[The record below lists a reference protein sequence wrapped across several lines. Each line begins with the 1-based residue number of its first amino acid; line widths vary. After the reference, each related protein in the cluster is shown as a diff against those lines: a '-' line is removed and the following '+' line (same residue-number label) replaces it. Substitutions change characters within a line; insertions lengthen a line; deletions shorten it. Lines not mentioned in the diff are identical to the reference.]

1 MDTWLCA
8 FLLHVA
14 LQYTNVPDPTPGD
27 TKGGRTPQGLTYYVP
42 STPVPTRNTVASAD
56 NVDWSFTSSLQTT
69 SFCMYWTSFGG
80 STSTDLLLSK
90 VSSAVS
96 FRCVR
101 KERELTYIFHS
112 NRCVLL
118 KTRTHLFLV
127 ISFYIYK
134 QYVCLPPSVNYL
146 LHNRGATCFGPSQA
160 PLSGDKHNTY
170 LFLCTVLF
178 AWWETLGGAETCG
191 TPVV

>member
-14 LQYTNVPDPTPGD
+14 LQYTNVRDPTPGD

-80 STSTDLLLSK
+80 STSTGLLLSK

-96 FRCVR
+96 LRCVR
-101 KERELTYIFHS
+101 KERELTFIFHS
-112 NRCVLL
+112 NRCVLP

-127 ISFYIYK
+127 ISF
-134 QYVCLPPSVNYL
+134 SVNYL
-146 LHNRGATCFGPSQA
+146 LHNRSATCFGPSQA
-160 PLSGDKHNTY
+160 PLSGDKHNTC

-178 AWWETLGGAETCG
+178 AWWESLGGAEICG
-191 TPVV
+191 IPVV